1 MTKMGL
7 KGCQNLT
14 HEVKTIKMKK
24 FKLKKEIMKQVTL
37 TQRINYTTFNLGY
50 ATVDDVVKI
59 IKEGNILMNDYEY
72 GQYTLRQAIEYIR
85 NLGTKAEKQ
94 EWKARLLPA
103 VAYNGVFSE
112 VERHHLV
119 QYSDVTAMD
128 FDDIQNY
135 DEMEYLWRRLV
146 VTPCV
151 CCVFVTPGGK
161 GLKALVLHD
170 NTDPAMHSDLYDQL
184 LRKFNVAS
192 KDESCK
198 DLARRNY
205 LSYDPDIWTNP
216 NPVPFHYVPTVKAAP
231 TRQTNISTGK
241 NLSGRSII
249 HIMNSTWKR
258 SHPEYWQE
266 GHRAMS
272 IFSLACRLCRW
283 GVEEDLAMEYFIN
296 GWESDTMT
304 EEEITGHVRNAY
316 KTEKRNFGTDD
327 FTFIPRRKSCNRWNV
342 QQAGGIV

>member
-1 MTKMGL
+1 
-7 KGCQNLT
+7 
-14 HEVKTIKMKK
+14 MKK
-24 FKLKKEIMKQVTL
+24 ITSLERV
-37 TQRINYTTFNLGY
+37 NYTKSNMAYVTVEEIVNLIR
-50 ATVDDVVKI
+50 T
-59 IKEGNILMNDYEY
+59 GNMALHDNEF
-72 GQYTLRQAIEYIR
+72 GNYTLRQAIEHIR
-85 NLGTKAEKQ
+85 GLKTHAEQ
-94 EWKARLLPA
+94 QQWKLRLLPA
-103 VAYNGVFSE
+103 VAYNGTFSE
-112 VERHHLV
+112 VNRNGLI
-119 QYSDVTAMD
+119 QYSDITAMD
-128 FDDIQNY
+128 FDDIPNNE
-135 DEMEYLWRRLV
+135 EMCHLWRRLV

-170 NTDPAMHSDLYDQL
+170 NTAPAMHSDLYDQL

-241 NLSGRSII
+241 DLSGRSMIN
-249 HIMNSTWKR
+249 IMNSTWKK

-272 IFSLACRLCRW
+272 IFSLA
-283 GVEEDLAMEYFIN
+283 
-296 GWESDTMT
+296 
-304 EEEITGHVRNAY
+304 
-316 KTEKRNFGTDD
+316 
-327 FTFIPRRKSCNRWNV
+327 
-342 QQAGGIV
+342 

>member
-1 MTKMGL
+1 
-7 KGCQNLT
+7 
-14 HEVKTIKMKK
+14 MKK
-24 FKLKKEIMKQVTL
+24 LKLKKEIMKEVTL

-59 IKEGNILMNDYEY
+59 IREGNILMNDYEY
-72 GQYTLRQAIEYIR
+72 GQYTLKQAIEKIR
-85 NLGTKAEKQ
+85 SLGTKAEKQ

-170 NTDPAMHSDLYDQL
+170 NTDPAKHGDLYDQL
-184 LRKFNVAS
+184 LRKFNVTS
-192 KDESCK
+192 KDEGCK

-241 NLSGRSII
+241 DLSGRSMIN
-249 HIMNSTWKR
+249 IMNSTWKK

-283 GVEEDLAMEYFIN
+283 GVDEDLAMDYFIN

-316 KTEKRNFGTDD
+316 KTEERNFGTDD
-327 FTFIPRRKSCNRWNV
+327 FTFYPKKKK
-342 QQAGGIV
+342 AATGGTFSKPEALYE